1 MCLFFKFLFW
11 LVPFQ
16 GFRALVLRIH
26 FDRCI
31 RCQEEYEIE
40 DLTKD
45 ILTVPDW
52 INAEPSLWPQVK
64 HKMIPM
70 GDEKTKKRKKL
81 HFKTKW
87 YWAAATLFIAAAVV
101 LIVWT
106 QQNGNKRILFE
117 EALVTQEIPQVTIR
131 NAEVNGKKATSY
143 VYQTQEISFIW
154 FSETDKTGE

>member
-11 LVPFQ
+11 LFPFRS
-16 GFRALVLRIH
+16 FRALVLRIH
-26 FDRCI
+26 IDRCS

-52 INAEPSLWPQVK
+52 IEEEPSLWPQVNR
-64 HKMIPM
+64 KMVTL
-70 GDEKTKKRKKL
+70 GNEEAKKRKKPY
-81 HFKTKW
+81 FKSKW

-106 QQNGNKRILFE
+106 QQNGNKGILFE
-117 EALVTQEIPQVTIR
+117 EALVTQEIPQVMIR

-143 VYQTQEISFIW
+143 VYQTQKISFIW